1 MLLLLLAS
9 ILAVFGAAE
18 LLLLLS
24 LLLLAP
30 PVATFGVVE
39 LLLLPCATIV
49 AEELLLLLPEV
60 LLPALPCR
68 APEAAALLLLSLLE
82 SLLLEFLLLPTSCWP
97 CAALGG
103 ATVGT
108 GLPVATM
115 AVSVLFMVRER
126 LPVVLLF
133 LLLSLVDSTDFT
145 GLMPF
150 CGSGCLLSLSKFLG
164 TSVSLVICSGF
175 STVSALAAA
184 AAGGGAGITGGD
196 GDDDVEVSVFKAA
209 PVEAAKTLHTTSC
222 DSSKS
227 NGSTFISCDVNVE

>member
-1 MLLLLLAS
+1 M
-9 ILAVFGAAE
+9 
-18 LLLLLS
+18 
-24 LLLLAP
+24 
-30 PVATFGVVE
+30 
-39 LLLLPCATIV
+39 
-49 AEELLLLLPEV
+49 
-60 LLPALPCR
+60 PA
-68 APEAAALLLLSLLE
+68 
-82 SLLLEFLLLPTSCWP
+82 
-97 CAALGG
+97 
-103 ATVGT
+103 
-108 GLPVATM
+108 
-115 AVSVLFMVRER
+115 
-126 LPVVLLF
+126 VLLF

-175 STVSALAAA
+175 ITVSALAAA

-209 PVEAAKTLHTTSC
+209 PAEAAKTLHTTSC

>member
-1 MLLLLLAS
+1 M
-9 ILAVFGAAE
+9 
-18 LLLLLS
+18 
-24 LLLLAP
+24 P
-30 PVATFGVVE
+30 T
-39 LLLLPCATIV
+39 
-49 AEELLLLLPEV
+49 
-60 LLPALPCR
+60 LPCR
-68 APEAAALLLLSLLE
+68 APEAAAFLLLSLLE
-82 SLLLEFLLLPTSCWP
+82 SLLLEFLLLLTSCWP

-108 GLPVATM
+108 GLPVVTM
-115 AVSVLFMVRER
+115 TVSVLFMVRER
-126 LPVVLLF
+126 LPAVLLF

-164 TSVSLVICSGF
+164 TSVNLVICSGF

>member
-1 MLLLLLAS
+1 MLAS
-9 ILAVFGAAE
+9 ILAVFRAAE

-49 AEELLLLLPEV
+49 ADELLLLPEV

-82 SLLLEFLLLPTSCWP
+82 SLLLEFLLLLTSCWP

-108 GLPVATM
+108 GLPVGTM
-115 AVSVLFMVRER
+115 TVSVLFMVRER
-126 LPVVLLF
+126 LPAVLLF

-175 STVSALAAA
+175 STVSALAAAA

>member
-1 MLLLLLAS
+1 MLAS

-24 LLLLAP
+24 LLLLVP

-49 AEELLLLLPEV
+49 ADELLLLPEV
-60 LLPALPCR
+60 LLPALACR

-82 SLLLEFLLLPTSCWP
+82 SLLLEFLLLLTSCWP
-97 CAALGG
+97 CPALGG

-115 AVSVLFMVRER
+115 TVSVLFMVRER
-126 LPVVLLF
+126 LPAVLLF

-184 AAGGGAGITGGD
+184 AAGGGASITGGD

>member
-1 MLLLLLAS
+1 MLAS

-18 LLLLLS
+18 LLLLS
-24 LLLLAP
+24 LLLLAA

-49 AEELLLLLPEV
+49 AEELLLLPEV

-82 SLLLEFLLLPTSCWP
+82 SLLLEFLLLLTSCWP

-108 GLPVATM
+108 GLPVGTM
-115 AVSVLFMVRER
+115 TVSVLFMVRER
-126 LPVVLLF
+126 LPVVLLC

-175 STVSALAAA
+175 STVSALAAAA

>member
-1 MLLLLLAS
+1 MVAAKLVLFWLVLFLLLAS

-18 LLLLLS
+18 

-115 AVSVLFMVRER
+115 TVSVLFMVRE
-126 LPVVLLF
+126 
-133 LLLSLVDSTDFT
+133 
-145 GLMPF
+145 
-150 CGSGCLLSLSKFLG
+150 
-164 TSVSLVICSGF
+164 
-175 STVSALAAA
+175 
-184 AAGGGAGITGGD
+184 
-196 GDDDVEVSVFKAA
+196 
-209 PVEAAKTLHTTSC
+209 
-222 DSSKS
+222 
-227 NGSTFISCDVNVE
+227 